1 MELQLTTGMIV
12 EETAT
17 QFNVSLSLMSGLLIV
32 REVFKGLKSLG
43 FDSVQIL
50 TNQKNPS
57 SRRELTS
64 GFFSGSL
71 TYDLSDQNHMT
82 LLQIPRKS
90 FMLILKLLDA

>member
-32 REVFKGLKSLG
+32 REVFKDLKSLG

-57 SRRELTS
+57 FRRER
-64 GFFSGSL
+64 FFSGSL

-82 LLQIPRKS
+82 LLQIPRKN
-90 FMLILKLLDA
+90 FMLIMKLLDA